1 MPSIVDFACWVAVV
15 ALVSAFLLSLAVKW
29 GWLEWMQ
36 VHAPNGVLERL
47 LGCKFCVSFWTGAAL
62 SLALAAVTGEWL
74 LLAVP
79 VCSTLLTRELW

>member
-36 VHAPNGVLERL
+36 VHAPNEVLERL
-47 LGCKFCVSFWTGAAL
+47 LGCKFCVSWWMCVAVSSAAW
-62 SLALAAVTGEWL
+62 AVTGY
-74 LLAVP
+74 AAFAGVP
-79 VCSTLLTRELW
+79 FCATS